1 MDVFG
6 IFIVVSFMCIII
18 TLVVMTIVK
27 KSNKSQEYKPYSKYY
42 VAEKS
47 KDLELS
53 SRVLSDKP
61 KSEVVTKQK
70 QPTQTVKTRLEVNP
84 DRNVS
89 RGVSKSS
96 NNTNSSYD
104 TSLANPLNPKNV
116 LLYASLLDDSSN
128 NSSSYNCY
136 NSCNNSS
143 SSSYSDSSSSYSSSS
158 STDSSSSSCSSDSSS
173 W

>member
-6 IFIVVSFMCIII
+6 IFIAVSFIGLIV
-18 TLVVMTIVK
+18 TLVVMNIIKRIK
-27 KSNKSQEYKPYSKYY
+27 KAQEYKPYSEYY

-47 KDLELS
+47 KDLGLAAK
-53 SRVLSDKP
+53 VLSDKP

-89 RGVSKSS
+89 KGVSKSS
-96 NNTNSSYD
+96 SNNNYSYD
-104 TSLANPLNPKNV
+104 TSLINPINV
-116 LLYASLLDDSSN
+116 LLYTSLSDDSSG
-128 NSSSYNCY
+128 SYNNCDT
-136 NSCNNSS
+136 SSS
-143 SSSYSDSSSSYSSSS
+143 SSSYSDSASGYSSSSSSDSSYSSSS
-158 STDSSSSSCSSDSSS
+158 YSSDSGS

>member
-6 IFIVVSFMCIII
+6 IFIAISFIGLIV
-18 TLVVMTIVK
+18 TLVVMNIIKRIK
-27 KSNKSQEYKPYSKYY
+27 KAQEYKPYSEYY

-47 KDLELS
+47 KDLELVS
-53 SRVLSDKP
+53 KVLSDKP
-61 KSEVVTKQK
+61 KSKVVTKQK

-89 RGVSKSS
+89 KGVSKSS
-96 NNTNSSYD
+96 SNTNSSYD
-104 TSLANPLNPKNV
+104 TSLANPLNPTNV
-116 LLYASLLDDSSN
+116 LLYANLLDDNIN
-128 NSSSYNCY
+128 NSSSYT
-136 NSCNNSS
+136 SCNNSS

-158 STDSSSSSCSSDSSS
+158 SSDSSYSSSSCSSDSGS

>member
-6 IFIVVSFMCIII
+6 IFVVISFMCIII

-27 KSNKSQEYKPYSKYY
+27 KIKKYQEYKPYSKYY

-47 KDLELS
+47 KDLELAS
-53 SRVLSDKP
+53 KVLSDKP

-70 QPTQTVKTRLEVNP
+70 QPTQTVKTRVEVNP

-89 RGVSKSS
+89 MGVSKSY

-104 TSLANPLNPKNV
+104 TSLANPLNPTNV

-128 NSSSYNCY
+128 NSSSY